1 MSHRYKSRCTQ
12 PFSLRRWDC
21 TCSPLNNRNKPL
33 DSSVI
38 TWKRRSSS
46 YEQWAEGEEDAS
58 LASYRQDVGTP
69 ASQQVRQG
77 GGSIAAV
84 SWAGDPRGEWAP
96 YGGAGGCSGPG
107 GDVAHLPHVAAAT
120 APHHGSSTEVLPC
133 LLVLSSSEVLGGFI
147 SLSFVFLFYS

>member
-21 TCSPLNNRNKPL
+21 TCSTLNNRNKPL
-33 DSSVI
+33 DSSAI

-46 YEQWAEGEEDAS
+46 SEQWAGEEDA
-58 LASYRQDVGTP
+58 YRQDVGCTP

-77 GGSIAAV
+77 GGSIPTV

-120 APHHGSSTEVLPC
+120 APHYSGAEVLPC
-133 LLVLSSSEVLGGFI
+133 LLVLNSSEVVEGFI
-147 SLSFVFLFYS
+147 SLSFEFLFYS